1 MNFSDL
7 NIETKLKKSIELADF
22 KVPTPIQSQSI
33 PISLDG
39 KKKDD
44 LQEAMTAIKSIDI
57 GLPIDFV
64 NFRD

>member
-1 MNFSDL
+1 MEKTPKL
-7 NIETKLKKSIELADF
+7 MIEAYQKIQIKIQGEELR
-22 KVPTPIQSQSI
+22 V
-33 PISLDG
+33 DG

-44 LQEAMTAIKSIDI
+44 LQEAMNAIKSIDI